1 MPVIARVIAR
11 STLLAAFAAG
21 ALPPG
26 PTRAQQPPTRDIVYD
41 VTFDRTTAA
50 VRGISVTMSFD
61 VAHAGPVVL
70 SLPAWTPG
78 SYEIDDFARYVG
90 DVDASRDG
98 TPIRWD
104 KTDYDSWRVFP
115 AGSGRVS
122 FDFTYRADTL
132 DTGMAGSFDDFAFF
146 NGTNLFPYPEGGDFE
161 FPATVRIHTEA
172 DWRIATGMRAMDAT
186 GTYAAVD
193 YHELVDM
200 PFFVG
205 RFDLDSLRVDG
216 RWYRLATYPSGIVS
230 GQTRAALWADIAAMM
245 PPMAAVFDTTPWDAY
260 TILALFDEGYPGGSA
275 LEHGNSHLGIYT
287 TAAVGSAT
295 LTAIVAHEIFHA
307 WNVKRLRPEDLWP
320 YRYDRAQPTTLLW
333 VSEGITDYYADLA
346 QVRGG
351 IWDAERFYEAVAR
364 KIATVEEAGS
374 VSLEDASL
382 STWIDPVDGTGYIY
396 YDKGSAAGLLLDI
409 LIRDATA
416 NRGSLDLVMR
426 RLYQREYEQGSGF
439 TEAEWWEAVE
449 DVAGGRDLADFRAR
463 YLEGRDAY
471 PWDELLPLAGL
482 RLERQ
487 TTRRPI
493 IDVAVEPDS
502 TGFRIT
508 RVAPGSAAAASG
520 FQVGDYIL
528 AIGDIDLVDQ
538 AAVGEFFRRYATA
551 EEGGSLTVRLRR
563 GDAELAVQTGLEFS
577 ESAQY
582 RVAEDPRASP
592 GAVRVRE
599 ALLAGGVQR

>member
-1 MPVIARVIAR
+1 MNAMAHATARPVVLAGLVVG
-11 STLLAAFAAG
+11 TLLPDPTI
-21 ALPPG
+21 AL
-26 PTRAQQPPTRDIVYD
+26 QPPVGNVVYD
-41 VTFDRTTAA
+41 VTFDRTWAA
-50 VRGISVTMSFD
+50 VRQIRVAMSFD
-61 VAHAGPVVL
+61 VAQAGPVVL

-78 SYEIDDFARYVG
+78 SYEIDDFARYVR

-98 TPIRWD
+98 SPIRWD
-104 KTDYDSWRVFP
+104 KADHDSWRVFP
-115 AGSGRVS
+115 DGSGRVR

-132 DTGMAGSFDDFAFF
+132 DTGMAGAFDDLVYF
-146 NGTNLFPYPEGGDFE
+146 NGTNLFPYPEGQGFA
-161 FPATVRIHTEA
+161 FPATVRVHTEA
-172 DWRIATGMRAMDAT
+172 DWHIATGMRTMDAT
-186 GTYAAVD
+186 GTYAAAD

-205 RFDLDSLRVDG
+205 RFDLDSLRIDG

-230 GQTRAALWADIAAMM
+230 GQTRADLWADIAAMM

-295 LTAIVAHEIFHA
+295 LSAIVAHEIFHA

-346 QVRGG
+346 QVRSG
-351 IWDAERFYEAVAR
+351 IWDVERFYEAVAR
-364 KIATVEEAGS
+364 KVASVEEAGA

-382 STWIDPVDGTGYIY
+382 STWIDPADGTGYLY
-396 YDKGSAAGLLLDI
+396 YDKGSVAGLLLDI

-426 RLYQREYEQGSGF
+426 LLYQREYGRGSGF
-439 TEAEWWEAVE
+439 SEAEFWEVVSE
-449 DVAGGRDLADFRAR
+449 VSNGLDLTEFQSRYVDGRDP
-463 YLEGRDAY
+463 Y
-471 PWDELLPLAGL
+471 PWDAVLPLAGL

-487 TTRRPI
+487 TTRRPM

-502 TGFRIT
+502 AGFRIT
-508 RVAPGSAAAASG
+508 QVAPRSAAAASG
-520 FQVGDYIL
+520 FQTGDYL
-528 AIGDIDLVDQ
+528 VAIDDIHLVDQ
-538 AAVGEFFRRYATA
+538 AAVGEFFRRYETA
-551 EEGGSLTVRLRR
+551 DEGTRVVVRVRRDNAVEELET
-563 GDAELAVQTGLEFS
+563 ELEFTTTVS
-577 ESAQY
+577 YEI
-582 RVAEDPRASP
+582 AEDPQASP
-592 GAVRVRE
+592 GAVRLRE
-599 ALLAGGVQR
+599 GLLTGEVPR